1 MSKGANRPFL
11 ERFEMQISS
20 IQPGVELFPQ
30 ASPVAVA
37 EAGQRRDLLQAAR
50 LVNDS
55 GILGHNQLVFLIDR
69 ATHLPVIRVVDRVT
83 HEVVLQLPAEN
94 VLRMAEDLHV
104 GAPQVTIP
112 PADM

>member
-1 MSKGANRPFL
+1 
-11 ERFEMQISS
+11 MQISS
-20 IQPGVELFPQ
+20 IQAGVELFHQ

-69 ATHLPVIRVVDRVT
+69 ATHLSVIRIVDRET

-94 VLRMAEDLHV
+94 VLRMAEDLRV
-104 GAPQVTIP
+104 GTPQTTTP